1 MNAYSAM
8 RKYQQVGVQAQLAEA
23 SPHRLIQMLFEGAL
37 DRISQATGA
46 MLRGQIAEKAQLIG
60 KSINILNGLQQALD
74 KDKGGE
80 YAERLDAL
88 YVYMGGQLMQA
99 NLNNDVSKLNE
110 VAGLL
115 RQVKEGWDG
124 IAAHS

>member
-23 SPHRLIQMLFEGAL
+23 SPHRLIQMLYDGAL

-46 MLRGQIAEKAQLIG
+46 MMRGQVAEKALLIG
-60 KSINILNGLQQALD
+60 KSINIVQGLQQALD

-88 YVYMGGQLMQA
+88 YAYMSGQLMQA
-99 NLNNDVSKLNE
+99 NLSNDVGKLNE

-115 RQVKEGWDG
+115 RQVKEGWDA
-124 IAAHS
+124 IAAQS

>member
-23 SPHRLIQMLFEGAL
+23 SPHRLIQMLFDGAL

-46 MLRGQIAEKAQLIG
+46 MMRGQVAEKALLIG
-60 KSINILNGLQQALD
+60 KSINIVQGLQQALD
-74 KDKGGE
+74 KNQGGE

-88 YVYMGGQLMQA
+88 YAYMGGQLMQA
-99 NLNNDVSKLNE
+99 NLNNDVSKLDE

-115 RQVKEGWDG
+115 RQVKEGWDA
-124 IAAHS
+124 IAAQS

>member
-8 RKYQQVGVQAQLAEA
+8 RKYQQVGVQAQLVEA

-46 MLRGQIAEKAQLIG
+46 MRRGQVAEKAQLIG
-60 KSINILNGLQQALD
+60 KSINIVSGLQQALD
-74 KDKGGE
+74 KEKGGE
-80 YAERLDAL
+80 YAERLDSL
-88 YVYMGGQLMQA
+88 YVYINAQLMQA
-99 NLNNDVSKLNE
+99 NLNNDVNKLSE
-110 VAGLL
+110 VSGLL

-124 IAAHS
+124 IAPQS